1 MTAMGSC
8 RPLQGCEMERH
19 EQYAIGGGAGLVGV
33 TVALIYVL
41 SFTPIAALARSAFS
55 SLIIGVVI
63 FGAVLSGGAWLARKG
78 LDQDSTGMAVAGT
91 ALLAGGYGAFGA
103 GILALLQPGLRA
115 SAAGVTLVASVAL
128 TLVSA
133 GYVYSSDRDFGW
145 AGRYSSYCFL
155 GLLGFALIGTF
166 TPALAVVAFVLAMAG
181 FTLYLIHEL
190 WRLRDHRAS
199 WQQNA
204 LGVYIA
210 FMGVF
215 VHILQIVVRMYMDR
229 E

>member
-1 MTAMGSC
+1 MRPTGSPR
-8 RPLQGCEMERH
+8 RPQGSDIDRY
-19 EQYAIGGGAGLVGV
+19 EQYAISGGAGLVGV

-41 SFTPIAALARSAFS
+41 SFTPVAALARSAFS
-55 SLIIGVVI
+55 SLIIGVVV
-63 FGAVLSGGAWLARKG
+63 FGAVLTGGAWLARHG

-133 GYVYSSDRDFGW
+133 GYVYSSDRDFAW
-145 AGRYSSYCFL
+145 AGQYSTYCFL
-155 GLLGFALIGTF
+155 GLLLFAFIGTF

-181 FTLYLIHEL
+181 FTLYLVHEL
-190 WRLRDHRAS
+190 WRLRDHQAG

-215 VHILQIVVRMYMDR
+215 VHILQIVVRMYLRRD
-229 E
+229 